1 MYLNLWLMR
10 ENKSFDSENKFSM
23 NRDQLLTVG
32 DLERFKISLLEEIRK
47 LLHESGGKSG
57 EQWIRSKEVRKM
69 LGISAGT
76 LQNLRIN
83 GTLPYIK
90 MGGIILYKYED
101 IVNGLNERK
110 SE

>member
-1 MYLNLWLMR
+1 MR

-32 DLERFKISLLEEIRK
+32 DLERFKISSLEEIRM
-47 LLHESGGKSG
+47 LMSESRGKSSD
-57 EQWIRSKEVRKM
+57 QWMRSNEVRKM

-83 GTLPYIK
+83 GTLPYVKIR
-90 MGGIILYKYED
+90 GVILYK
-101 IVNGLNERK
+101 
-110 SE
+110 